1 MNVKF
6 KRRAIFGS
14 FFAFITTGQYLDR
27 KWSGRER
34 EGQDLESTTALYI
47 GATGANIEIFYNLI
61 VFTVTFDQ
69 YHAAFLNKNFC
80 MVMCLQNLQSK
91 ICA

>member
-1 MNVKF
+1 M
-6 KRRAIFGS
+6 GE
-14 FFAFITTGQYLDR
+14 
-27 KWSGRER
+27 RER
-34 EGQDLESTTALYI
+34 GIWKAQRHYI